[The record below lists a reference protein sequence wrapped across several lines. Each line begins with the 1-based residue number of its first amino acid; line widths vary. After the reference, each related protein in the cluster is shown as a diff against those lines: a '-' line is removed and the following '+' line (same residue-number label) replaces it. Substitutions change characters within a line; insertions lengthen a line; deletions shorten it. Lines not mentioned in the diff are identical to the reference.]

1 MFTNKFGK
9 PHCLRVQELIYYL
22 LEKKTTSV
30 DFKNLNV
37 NGKRHVRERKNKNT
51 DCEERF
57 SIISIILC
65 KTINEKKI
73 LKKLNH

>member
-9 PHCLRVQELIYYL
+9 PHCLRVQEFIYYL
-22 LEKKTTSV
+22 LEKETTSV

-37 NGKRHVRERKNKNT
+37 NGRRHVRERKNKNT

-57 SIISIILC
+57 SNPAAGFSDWRRQRIG
-65 KTINEKKI
+65 
-73 LKKLNH
+73 